1 MPHAE
6 DGFVAAELSPED
18 WGWEYQNFYSLPP
31 SVIRRMQLAKRTYEL
46 PAEMAGFGSAGSRGY
61 LAGRSDSKAPKMS
74 ALWKTR
80 VG

>member
-1 MPHAE
+1 M
-6 DGFVAAELSPED
+6 FFFTELSPED
-18 WGWEYQNFYSLPP
+18 LGWEYQSYYALPSLL
-31 SVIRRMQLAKRTYEL
+31 RRQLAKRTYEM
-46 PAEMAGFGSAGSRGY
+46 PAEMVGLGSGSAGY